1 MYFNSLQ
8 LRSNSRSFGQEI
20 ADKLA
25 VCSILHELFS
35 GDVSVTILVYDS
47 SQVLNT
53 RHQHVLIL
61 LHLLDDLHGIHHP
74 HDDFLGDLLPLLRRQ

>member
-61 LHLLDDLHGIHHP
+61 LHLRKPVMSHTIRIM
-74 HDDFLGDLLPLLRRQ
+74 RRMVE